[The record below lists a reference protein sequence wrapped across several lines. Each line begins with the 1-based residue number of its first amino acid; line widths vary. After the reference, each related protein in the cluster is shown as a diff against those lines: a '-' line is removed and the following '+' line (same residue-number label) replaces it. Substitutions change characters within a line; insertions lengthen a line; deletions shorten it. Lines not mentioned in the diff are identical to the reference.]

1 MISIFKKI
9 FFIFFI
15 LSFAN
20 VQSASLECALN
31 CSVQDI
37 ISTAKRVQPAQN
49 NLSNHQCCD
58 KSKENKDKEDK
69 CLGHLSDSC
78 LHELGNQDTLIK
90 SEFKLV
96 SNVILI
102 DFYEYISYKVFTLG
116 INNRFKPR
124 PNKDIYLVYKSRLD
138 LYLIKDQFL
147 I

>member
-1 MISIFKKI
+1 MMSIVKKI

-31 CSVQDI
+31 CSVQEI
-37 ISTAKRVQPAQN
+37 ISTSKRVQPAQN

-58 KSKENKDKEDK
+58 KSKEDKNKKDK

-78 LHELGNQDTLIK
+78 LHELANQDTLIK

-102 DFYEYISYKVFTLG
+102 DFYEYISNNIFTLG
-116 INNRFKPR
+116 VNNRFKPK
-124 PNKDIYLVYKSRLD
+124 PSKDIYLAYKSRLD
-138 LYLIKDQFL
+138 LYLLKDQFL